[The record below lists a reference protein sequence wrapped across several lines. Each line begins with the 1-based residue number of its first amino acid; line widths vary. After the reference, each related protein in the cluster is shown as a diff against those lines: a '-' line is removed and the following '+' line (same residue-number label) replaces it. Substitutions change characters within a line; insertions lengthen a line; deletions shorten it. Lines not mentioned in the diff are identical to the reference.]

1 MKRAFTLLELLVVVA
16 IMGLLGTI
24 SVGGYRQMQRGM
36 EERSALET
44 ASRFIR
50 MAYQRAQI
58 DRKPTAVY
66 FWNETMREADSE
78 GYENEIVVGKAVAVR
93 QHGRISGLNGGD
105 GLVDEFADLNY
116 TYSTNAIGTAGS
128 GAGNTFRLYN
138 FDNPQEL
145 KYSVVSAVV
154 ESDYLSETFA
164 THHPQNDTMN
174 GKEGNWG
181 RIRQWMFKKL
191 SGGDATWRT
200 GSAYGFEFGT
210 ITLPKGFLFGSAY
223 SKQAS
228 SPVKEAGS
236 MVFSPAAP
244 GGSGEGGGET
254 IAIYALRPGDGG
266 GLTPKEVGKTEAPTR
281 RMH

>member
-116 TYSTNAIGTAGS
+116 TYSTNATGTAGS

-145 KYSVVSAVV
+145 KYSVVSAVI
-154 ESDYLSETFA
+154 ESNCPPSHTSSSERY
-164 THHPQNDTMN
+164 D
-174 GKEGNWG
+174 E
-181 RIRQWMFKKL
+181 R
-191 SGGDATWRT
+191 
-200 GSAYGFEFGT
+200 
-210 ITLPKGFLFGSAY
+210 
-223 SKQAS
+223 
-228 SPVKEAGS
+228 
-236 MVFSPAAP
+236 
-244 GGSGEGGGET
+244 EGGQLGSHP
-254 IAIYALRPGDGG
+254 AVD
-266 GLTPKEVGKTEAPTR
+266 VQEAFGR
-281 RMH
+281 RRDVEDR